1 MEAVRPSLA
10 EHKLLIN
17 SAEILFIQRKFELH
31 RGSRGGGGHGV
42 STFCFANFG
51 ASYFTIWSII
61 YLNLKR
67 TFYVVYSIMLH
78 YFGECSVMMHLI

>member
-31 RGSRGGGGHGV
+31 RGSRGGGMGYLLFVLRILGLAISLFGV
-42 STFCFANFG
+42 LF
-51 ASYFTIWSII
+51 I
-61 YLNLKR
+61 
-67 TFYVVYSIMLH
+67 
-78 YFGECSVMMHLI
+78 